1 MSLRKL
7 GRAPLGATA
16 AISGAASLLS
26 TIATNLL
33 AEATKQAVGGGLVA
47 VAWTTAALALLS
59 FLFWAIGKRS
69 SRSAG
74 EVDAASEPQGGL
86 GVVLSL
92 PSRDRPSSGQL
103 TAALRQAEQQ
113 HAVYEHIDQE
123 LPTSVADRSAVVRN
137 AAEKFHGTVNHRWS
151 AAKAGPVALYLVSP
165 LPESFILGRHMRYPA
180 RPVVVMQSARTN
192 DRSDTYYAAVELGE
206 RLHSPLS
213 TAEKEHAESLLCT
226 DTRVFESSPP
236 EAPIALIVELSG
248 HQSRVEEAV
257 QAARTGES
265 ERYEIRST
273 EQCRAALVISTRS
286 GGLSEDK
293 KAFELAVRYLV
304 EHWDAWVS
312 DRGPA
317 EDQLLFASAPAG
329 LVTALGYVFAHDP
342 LRPIRHV
349 SPSFTG
355 STDSDKHLT

>member
-1 MSLRKL
+1 MPLRKV
-7 GRAPLGATA
+7 GRAPLGAAA
-16 AISGAASLLS
+16 AISGAASLFS

-33 AEATKQAVGGGLVA
+33 AEATKQAVGGGLAA

-69 SRSAG
+69 SRSVG
-74 EVDAASEPQGGL
+74 EVDAVSEPQGGL
-86 GVVLSL
+86 GVVMSL
-92 PSRDRPSSGQL
+92 PSSDRPNSGQL

-113 HAVYEHIDQE
+113 HAVCEHIDQE
-123 LPTSVADRSAVVRN
+123 LPASVDNRSTVVRD
-137 AAEKFHGTVNHRWS
+137 AAAAFHDTVNHRWS
-151 AAKAGPVALYLVSP
+151 ATKAGPVALYLIAP
-165 LPESFILGRHMRYPA
+165 LPESFVLGRHMRYPA

-192 DRSDTYYAAVELGE
+192 ARSDAYYAAVDLGE